1 MSERGSFVREA
12 LIVAAAKYRRLPCV
26 VSIHG
31 AGFVAFSERRPRL
44 VSHVLGMACAVT
56 VLGQDAHAA
65 VRRVNSRVHL
75 ELIPNPV
82 TLDAAAGPVKDT
94 SELVLFAGEIG
105 LRKGA
110 DVLARAWKT
119 VAARRPQA
127 RCLMLG
133 PATGLTVPTAPRLE
147 ILGPVGRDEVR
158 ELIRRARVVALPSR
172 GEALPMI
179 LVEAGAAGRP
189 FVSTSVGGIESLAGG
204 GMIVPVGDHEAL
216 ADALTSFLE
225 SPESAQAAG
234 ERGRAIC
241 DERMSPRVVDMLLRQ
256 LYAYAIIQAGRAP
269 GVPIPAAYSQ
279 ER

>member
-1 MSERGSFVREA
+1 MHMSERGSFVREA
-12 LIVAAAKYRRLPCV
+12 LIVTAARWRRLPCV

-56 VLGQDAHAA
+56 VLGEDAHAA
-65 VRRVNSRVHL
+65 VRRVNPRLHL

-82 TLDAAAGPVKDT
+82 TLDATAGPVQET

-127 RCLMLG
+127 RCVMLG
-133 PATGLTVPTAPRLE
+133 PRTGLPIPTAPRLE
-147 ILGPVGRDEVR
+147 VLAPVGRDEVR
-158 ELIRRARVVALPSR
+158 QFIRRARVIALPSR

-179 LVEAGAAGRP
+179 LAEAGAAGRP
-189 FVSTSVGGIESLAGG
+189 FVSTPVGGIELLAGG
-204 GMIVPVGDHEAL
+204 GTIVPVGDHEAL
-216 ADALTSFLE
+216 ADALTSFLA
-225 SPESAQAAG
+225 SPESAQAVG
-234 ERGRAIC
+234 ELGRRIC
-241 DERMSPRVVDMLLRQ
+241 DERMSPQVIDTLLRR
-256 LYAYAIIQAGRAP
+256 LYAYASTRARRP
-269 GVPIPAAYSQ
+269 NGMPIPAA
-279 ER
+279 